1 MSVVN
6 RTEQRVVG
14 DDDELAR
21 KYQESP
27 ELWWLGLHCIARC
40 SSRLI
45 GLMDLVGLHARSAS
59 YLLCRGLGP
68 VGMRRL
74 SSSSSLTH
82 APRPPP
88 AAAPP
93 LAAFRPPLLHRAAPT
108 TASKRTDASAA
119 AAAGT
124 ARCWWCTVVAV
135 APVDGGSP
143 LPL

>member
-1 MSVVN
+1 MSSLVSTKKALN
-6 RTEQRVVG
+6 SG
-14 DDDELAR
+14 GLA
-21 KYQESP
+21 
-27 ELWWLGLHCIARC
+27 CIAFLVAC

-74 SSSSSLTH
+74 SSSSSAH
-82 APRPPP
+82 APRPRSRPRPP
-88 AAAPP
+88 AAVAPP
-93 LAAFRPPLLHRAAPT
+93 LAAFRLPLLHREAPT
-108 TASKRTDASAA
+108 TASKRTNASAA
-119 AAAGT
+119 AAVGT